1 MINKEKSLVKRILS
15 NQFILSIVGLI
26 IIILISFPLAKNVS
40 KQYKVNKEIE
50 SLKTEI
56 NGLQN
61 KNSQLKNLISYIQSD
76 QFIDE
81 SARKNLNYK
90 KAGENVVIINNVE
103 TAEKKDDGLAVNN
116 SQNETSAMI
125 ENNADKWVKYFFK
138 H

>member
-1 MINKEKSLVKRILS
+1 MINKEKSLFKRILS
-15 NQFILSIVGLI
+15 NQFILSIIGLI

>member
-50 SLKTEI
+50 SLKMEI

-103 TAEKKDDGLAVNN
+103 TTEKKDDGLAVNN
-116 SQNETSAMI
+116 SQNETSAVI